1 MSDQDVVT
9 PVVPDQTDEIN
20 ENDEFPHET
29 NESFEEVVEENVQP
43 EKSFVLSRQGICRA
57 DANTITVSNTVD
69 GYQSYFRIGGT
80 VGKMTTACANKYHEY
95 LLSRKR
101 NLESA

>member
-9 PVVPDQTDEIN
+9 PVVPDQNDEIP
-20 ENDEFPHET
+20 DET
-29 NESFEEVVEENVQP
+29 NESFEEEVQSNRP
-43 EKSFVLSRQGICRA
+43 LIMTRTFVNRA
-57 DANTITVSNTVD
+57 DANSITISNTVE
-69 GYQSYFRIGGT
+69 GYQSYFRLGGT

-95 LLSRKR
+95 LSSKKR